1 MHQRRS
7 LVWLG
12 YFIIWLLLGGLAI
25 AVAWQGHITTLYVGA
40 LLIENPNWRP
50 LGWSSST
57 LVGISKL
64 SILLWASLCFIF
76 IMYLEHRLREP
87 MSASCSNVACAICC
101 YCSSSLRSATF
112 LPFFSGLQVSF
123 ATC

>member
-25 AVAWQGHITTLYVGA
+25 GVAWQAHITTLYLGA
-40 LLIENPNWRP
+40 LLIEHPTWRP

-64 SILLWASLCFIF
+64 SILIWASLCFIF
-76 IMYLEHRLREP
+76 IMYLENRLRE
-87 MSASCSNVACAICC
+87 STYEHQLLKRGLRYLLWLLILFAIC
-101 YCSSSLRSATF
+101 YLITRF
-112 LPFFSGLQVSF
+112 
-123 ATC
+123 